1 MQEAVKRPHYDGV
14 KVLVAEDE
22 DINFRYIN
30 EVFRSHNITVERAM
44 NGVEAVEMMRANGAY
59 DIVFMDVRMPRMDG
73 LQATRKI
80 REFDQKTPII
90 AQTAFVMSDSKLNA
104 FESGCNDYVSKPIKQ
119 SELFGMIDKYV
130 NRR

>member
-1 MQEAVKRPHYDGV
+1 M